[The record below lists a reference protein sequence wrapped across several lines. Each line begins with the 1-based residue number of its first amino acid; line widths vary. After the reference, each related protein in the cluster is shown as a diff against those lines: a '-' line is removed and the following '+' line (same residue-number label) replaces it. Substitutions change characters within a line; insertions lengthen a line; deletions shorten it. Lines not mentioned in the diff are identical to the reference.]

1 MHHGFNARPS
11 HRRRCA
17 QEPTG
22 LAPVGCQRRVRSV
35 RGLTT
40 LGLELRVCGAADAR
54 GARAASATSAQ
65 SSPPGA
71 REGHAQST
79 VMWEDELQRGLK
91 RQGGPA
97 ACRAVTGRVGAGGA
111 RAWEASTPH
120 LAVELSATW

>member
-1 MHHGFNARPS
+1 MSRVTARTV
-11 HRRRCA
+11 A
-17 QEPTG
+17 
-22 LAPVGCQRRVRSV
+22 RSV

-40 LGLELRVCGAADAR
+40 LGLELRVCGA
-54 GARAASATSAQ
+54 AASATSAQ

-97 ACRAVTGRVGAGGA
+97 ACRAVAGRVGAGGA